1 MSFIDYQIGR
11 LLAYMEEQDLLKNT
25 MIVFSSDHAELLG
38 DYNSVGK
45 RSFLDSAARIPLIV
59 SGSRSHERQ

>member
-1 MSFIDYQIGR
+1 
-11 LLAYMEEQDLLKNT
+11 MEEQDLLKNT